1 VQEWLSKRSE
11 RVMEGVAAIQTVSV
25 VHLCLVA
32 AFLGLYACEVVVE
45 ASHQRDELHPVAIRI
60 HYLLDVFVEIPLVSA
75 ILVSGIVLTL
85 LLEEITTPH
94 IWLIACGTVAVC
106 ACLVCFLKFVRGRKK
121 LIDVEPVDHRELVR
135 IRNRF
140 GIFSF
145 LVLNPALAVALIVGF
160 WLAHQRAIEAFIH

>member
-1 VQEWLSKRSE
+1 V
-11 RVMEGVAAIQTVSV
+11 EGIPVIHTVSV

-32 AFLGLYACEVVVE
+32 AFLGLYLCEVVVE
-45 ASHQRDELHPVAIRI
+45 ASHQSDELHPIAIRM

-75 ILVSGIVLTL
+75 ILVSGIALTL

-94 IWLIACGTVAVC
+94 IWLIACGTVAVL
-106 ACLVCFLKFVRGRKK
+106 ACLLSFLKFVRSRER
-121 LIDVEPVDHRELVR
+121 LIGEKPIDHGKLVR

-160 WLAHQRAIEAFIH
+160 WLAHQRALGAFLD